1 MKKKKAAW
9 YLFVIASLLVL
20 SIVTPLMIRSLSRLI
35 VSRIGRKETD
45 LQTETNFQTEQDLD
59 ISEAGGTEDITEAS
73 KPETESYKT
82 TLKPGSGH
90 TGLNEDQTEAA
101 DPGLYHAPSYAS
113 QAEEDEANRL
123 AYEDMTAVLKTEE
136 EAAAQYRAAFSPV
149 YDELE
154 EGLMSRFLSGQE
166 QFFYEDLA
174 NYCFGHYN
182 TTFEIYKVR
191 FDAMLEDTAEK
202 MTVILEF
209 FTKEDLSDEMHTP
222 DLAVCSYMKANRAF
236 VFFQSNGR

>member
-1 MKKKKAAW
+1 MKKKKAVW
-9 YLFVIASLLVL
+9 YLSVIASLLVL
-20 SIVTPLMIRSLSRLI
+20 SIITPLMIRSLSRLI
-35 VSRIGRKETD
+35 VSKISRKETD
-45 LQTETNFQTEQDLD
+45 LQTE
-59 ISEAGGTEDITEAS
+59 SGTDITETVVAEYITETIE
-73 KPETESYKT
+73 PETESDKT
-82 TLKPGSGH
+82 TLKPGIGH
-90 TGLNEDQTEAA
+90 KKKKKKQTEA

-113 QAEEDEANRL
+113 QVEEDEANRL
-123 AYEDMTAVLKTEE
+123 TYEDMTVVLKTEA
-136 EAAAQYRAAFSPV
+136 EAAAQYRSTFSPV

-154 EGLMSRFLSGQE
+154 EGLMNRFLYGQE

-209 FTKEDLSDEMHTP
+209 FTKEDLTDEMHTP
-222 DLAVCSYMKANRAF
+222 DLAVCSYIKANRAF
-236 VFFQSNGR
+236 VFFQSDGR

>member
-1 MKKKKAAW
+1 MKKKKAVW
-9 YLFVIASLLVL
+9 YLSVIASLLVL

-35 VSRIGRKETD
+35 VSKISRKETD
-45 LQTETNFQTEQDLD
+45 LQTE
-59 ISEAGGTEDITEAS
+59 SGTDITETVDAEYITETIE
-73 KPETESYKT
+73 PETESYKT
-82 TLKPGSGH
+82 TLKPGIGH
-90 TGLNEDQTEAA
+90 TSLNEKQTEA

-123 AYEDMTAVLKTEE
+123 TYEDMTVVLKTEA
-136 EAAAQYRAAFSPV
+136 EAAAQYRSTFSPV

-154 EGLMSRFLSGQE
+154 EGLMNRFLYGQE

-209 FTKEDLSDEMHTP
+209 FTKEDLTDEMHTP

-236 VFFQSNGR
+236 VFFESDGR

>member
-1 MKKKKAAW
+1 MKKRKAAW
-9 YLFVIASLLVL
+9 YLAVIASLLIL

-35 VSRIGRKETD
+35 VSKIGRKEPQ
-45 LQTETNFQTEQDLD
+45 LQTETEPELWEDG
-59 ISEAGGTEDITEAS
+59 ETEDLTETDI
-73 KPETESYKT
+73 PETEPYKT

-90 TGLNEDQTEAA
+90 EDPEGNRSEAA

-182 TTFEIYKVR
+182 TAFEIYKVR

>member
-1 MKKKKAAW
+1 MKKKKAVW
-9 YLFVIASLLVL
+9 YLSVIASLLVL

-35 VSRIGRKETD
+35 VSKISRKETD
-45 LQTETNFQTEQDLD
+45 LQTESGPDITETVD
-59 ISEAGGTEDITEAS
+59 TEDIAEAVL
-73 KPETESYKT
+73 PETEPYKT

-90 TGLNEDQTEAA
+90 TGLNEDQTEA

-123 AYEDMTAVLKTEE
+123 TYEDMTVVLKTEE
-136 EAAAQYRAAFSPV
+136 EAAAQYRSTFSPV

-154 EGLMSRFLSGQE
+154 EGLMNRFLYGQE

-209 FTKEDLSDEMHTP
+209 FTKEDLTDEMHTP
-222 DLAVCSYMKANRAF
+222 DLAVCSYIKANRAF
-236 VFFQSNGR
+236 VFFQSDGR

>member
-1 MKKKKAAW
+1 MKKKKAVW
-9 YLFVIASLLVL
+9 YISVIASLLVL

-35 VSRIGRKETD
+35 VSKISRKETE
-45 LQTETNFQTEQDLD
+45 LHT
-59 ISEAGGTEDITEAS
+59 EAGSDIRESRGNEDITEAGE
-73 KPETESYKT
+73 PETEPYKT
-82 TLKPGSGH
+82 TLKLGSGH
-90 TGLNEDQTEAA
+90 LGLHEKQTEAA
-101 DPGLYHAPSYAS
+101 DPGSYHAPSYAS
-113 QAEEDEANRL
+113 QEEEDEANRH

-136 EAAAQYRAAFSPV
+136 EAAAQYRASFSPV

-154 EGLMSRFLSGQE
+154 EGLMSRFLTGQE

-191 FDAMLEDTAEK
+191 FDALLEDTAEK

-209 FTKEDLSDEMHTP
+209 FTKEDLTDETHTP

-236 VFFQSNGR
+236 VFFQSDGR

>member
-1 MKKKKAAW
+1 MKKKKAVW
-9 YLFVIASLLVL
+9 YLSVIASLLVL

-35 VSRIGRKETD
+35 VSKISRKETE
-45 LQTETNFQTEQDLD
+45 LQTETEQD
-59 ISEAGGTEDITEAS
+59 IREGSGNEDITEAGE
-73 KPETESYKT
+73 PETEPYKT

-90 TGLNEDQTEAA
+90 LGLSEEQTEAA

-113 QAEEDEANRL
+113 QAEEDEANRH
-123 AYEDMTAVLKTEE
+123 AYEDMTAVLKTEQE
-136 EAAAQYRAAFSPV
+136 EAAQYRAAFSPV

-191 FDAMLEDTAEK
+191 FDALLEDTAEK

-209 FTKEDLSDEMHTP
+209 FTKEDLADETHTP

-236 VFFQSNGR
+236 VFFQSDGR

>member
-9 YLFVIASLLVL
+9 YLSVIASLLVL

-35 VSRIGRKETD
+35 VSKISRKETE
-45 LQTETNFQTEQDLD
+45 LQTETESD
-59 ISEAGGTEDITEAS
+59 IREGTGSEDITEAGE
-73 KPETESYKT
+73 PETEPYKT
-82 TLKPGSGH
+82 ILKPGSGH
-90 TGLNEDQTEAA
+90 PDLSEELTEVA

-113 QAEEDEANRL
+113 QAEEDEANRH

-136 EAAAQYRAAFSPV
+136 EAAAQYRSSFSPV

-154 EGLMSRFLSGQE
+154 EGLMSRFLTGQE

-191 FDAMLEDTAEK
+191 FDALLEDTAEK

-209 FTKEDLSDEMHTP
+209 FTKEDLTDEMHTP
-222 DLAVCSYMKANRAF
+222 DLAVCCYMKANRAF
-236 VFFQSNGR
+236 VFFQSDGR

>member
-1 MKKKKAAW
+1 MKKKKAVW
-9 YLFVIASLLVL
+9 YLSVIASLLVL

-35 VSRIGRKETD
+35 VSKISRKETD
-45 LQTETNFQTEQDLD
+45 LQTE
-59 ISEAGGTEDITEAS
+59 SGTDITETVDAEYITETTEL
-73 KPETESYKT
+73 ETESYKT
-82 TLKPGSGH
+82 TLKPGIGH
-90 TGLNEDQTEAA
+90 TSLNEKQTEA

-123 AYEDMTAVLKTEE
+123 TYEDMTVVLKTEA
-136 EAAAQYRAAFSPV
+136 EAAAQYRSTFSPV

-154 EGLMSRFLSGQE
+154 EGLMNRFLYGQE

-182 TTFEIYKVR
+182 TAFEIYKVR
-191 FDAMLEDTAEK
+191 FDALLEDTAEK

-209 FTKEDLSDEMHTP
+209 FTKEDLTDEMHTP

>member
-1 MKKKKAAW
+1 MKKKKAVW
-9 YLFVIASLLVL
+9 YLSVIASLLVL

-35 VSRIGRKETD
+35 VSKISRKETD
-45 LQTETNFQTEQDLD
+45 LQTE
-59 ISEAGGTEDITEAS
+59 SGPDITEAVDTEDIAEAVL
-73 KPETESYKT
+73 PETEPYKT
-82 TLKPGSGH
+82 TLKPGIGH
-90 TGLNEDQTEAA
+90 TSLNEKQTEA

-123 AYEDMTAVLKTEE
+123 TYEDMTVVLKTEA
-136 EAAAQYRAAFSPV
+136 EAAAQYRSTFSPV

-154 EGLMSRFLSGQE
+154 EGLMNRFLYGQE

-209 FTKEDLSDEMHTP
+209 FTKEDLTDEMHTP